1 MNTINDVIST
11 LSDLDVPN
19 SGIRAAL
26 KKQGFSSEEIEA
38 AMPTASRA
46 CFVNDYF
53 DWLAVEPRTIAE
65 ATDYIK
71 SPANSDNVHK
81 YLKMH
86 LNTAALAL
94 KIWESK

>member
-1 MNTINDVIST
+1 MTVINDIIST
-11 LSDLDVPN
+11 LQDLDVPN

-26 KKQGFSSEEIEA
+26 KKRGYSAEEIEA
-38 AMPTASRA
+38 DMPTATRA

-53 DWLAVEPRTIAE
+53 EWLGTEARTMDE
-65 ATDYIK
+65 AKEYVMNEK
-71 SPANSDNVHK
+71 NSDNVHK

-94 KIWESK
+94 KIWEAK

>member
-1 MNTINDVIST
+1 MNTINDTIST
-11 LSDLDVPN
+11 LQDLDVPN

-26 KKQGFSSEEIEA
+26 KKRGYSAEDIEA
-38 AMPTASRA
+38 AMPTATRA

-53 DWLAVEPRTIAE
+53 EWLGTEKRTMDE
-65 ATDYIK
+65 AKDYVM

-94 KIWESK
+94 KIWEAK